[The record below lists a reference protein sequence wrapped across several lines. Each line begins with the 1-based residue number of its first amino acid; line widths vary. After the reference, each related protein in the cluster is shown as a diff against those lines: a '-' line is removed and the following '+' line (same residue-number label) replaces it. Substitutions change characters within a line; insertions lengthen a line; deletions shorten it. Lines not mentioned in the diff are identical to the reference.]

1 MSLKHSDKRT
11 KENLSSL
18 VCKRILHSS
27 FFTHNLK
34 NMIRIVIYQ
43 NLNPKVEEAYKKWYP
58 RVVADETIGL
68 DELAE
73 HMASHNTP
81 FSKGAIKGIL
91 TDAVV
96 CTKELLLLGKNVKF
110 PDLAIFSIGLK
121 VKEGAPT
128 KEDFTVAKYISGLK
142 LRARATGE
150 LSSANLDTTIRRVDT
165 VKADSTKTDTP
176 SKDDSGTVTPPS
188 DNKGDSGTT
197 TTPTTP
203 SGGGSSSSDGEH
215 LELP

>member
-1 MSLKHSDKRT
+1 MLRISL
-11 KENLSSL
+11 
-18 VCKRILHSS
+18 
-27 FFTHNLK
+27 
-34 NMIRIVIYQ
+34 YQ
-43 NLNPKVEEAYKKWYP
+43 NNNEKSQAYQKWYP
-58 RVVADETIGL
+58 RVVAEETIGL

-121 VKEGAPT
+121 VKGGADT
-128 KEDFTVAKYISGLK
+128 KADFSVAKFIIGLK

-150 LSSANLDTTIRRVDT
+150 LSSANLDTSIKRVDA
-165 VKADSTKTDTP
+165 VKSSSTQSPGDDSTP
-176 SKDDSGTVTPPS
+176 GGTPPS
-188 DNKGDSGTT
+188 GGN
-197 TTPTTP
+197 TTP
-203 SGGGSSSSDGEH
+203 SGGDTPPSGGGTTPSGGNTGTDSGTGDSEDVTI
-215 LELP
+215 

>member
-1 MSLKHSDKRT
+1 MLRISL
-11 KENLSSL
+11 
-18 VCKRILHSS
+18 
-27 FFTHNLK
+27 
-34 NMIRIVIYQ
+34 YQ
-43 NLNPKVEEAYKKWYP
+43 NNNEKSQAYQKWYP
-58 RVVADETIGL
+58 RVVAEETIGL

-121 VKEGAPT
+121 VKGGADT
-128 KEDFTVAKYISGLK
+128 KENYSVAKFIIGLK

-150 LSSANLDTTIRRVDT
+150 LSSANLDTTIKRVDA
-165 VKADSTKTDTP
+165 VKSSS
-176 SKDDSGTVTPPS
+176 SKNPS
-188 DNKGDSGTT
+188 DDGTT
-197 TTPTTP
+197 GDTTPGGGNTTP
-203 SGGGSSSSDGEH
+203 SGGGTTPSGGDTPGGGDTGTDAGTDSGTGDNGSVSI
-215 LELP
+215 

>member
-1 MSLKHSDKRT
+1 MLKISL
-11 KENLSSL
+11 
-18 VCKRILHSS
+18 
-27 FFTHNLK
+27 
-34 NMIRIVIYQ
+34 YQ
-43 NLNPKVEEAYKKWYP
+43 NNNKKSQAYKKWYP
-58 RVVADETIGL
+58 RVVPEETIGL

-121 VKEGAPT
+121 VKGGADT
-128 KEDFTVAKYISGLK
+128 KEDFSVAKFIIGLK

-150 LSSANLDTTIRRVDT
+150 LMSANLDTTIKRVDA
-165 VKADSTKTDTP
+165 VKSSSTKNPT
-176 SKDDSGTVTPPS
+176 DDSATGR
-188 DNKGDSGTT
+188 
-197 TTPTTP
+197 TTPT
-203 SGGGSSSSDGEH
+203 GGDAGTDARTGENGAVNQ
-215 LELP
+215 E

>member
-1 MSLKHSDKRT
+1 
-11 KENLSSL
+11 
-18 VCKRILHSS
+18 
-27 FFTHNLK
+27 
-34 NMIRIVIYQ
+34 MIRIVIYQ
-43 NLNPKVEEAYKKWYP
+43 NQNPKVEEAYKKWYP

-150 LSSANLDTTIRRVDT
+150 LSSANLDTTIRRVDA

-197 TTPTTP
+197 TPTTP

>member
-1 MSLKHSDKRT
+1 MLRISL
-11 KENLSSL
+11 
-18 VCKRILHSS
+18 
-27 FFTHNLK
+27 
-34 NMIRIVIYQ
+34 YQ
-43 NLNPKVEEAYKKWYP
+43 NNNEKSQAYQKWYP
-58 RVVADETIGL
+58 RVVAEETIGL

-121 VKEGAPT
+121 VKGGADT
-128 KEDFTVAKYISGLK
+128 KENYSVAKFIIGLK

-150 LSSANLDTTIRRVDT
+150 LSSANLDTTIQRVDA
-165 VKADSTKTDTP
+165 VKSSS
-176 SKDDSGTVTPPS
+176 SKNPS
-188 DNKGDSGTT
+188 DDGTPGD
-197 TTPTTP
+197 TTPGGGNTTP
-203 SGGGSSSSDGEH
+203 SGGGTTPSGGDTPGGGDTGTDAGTDSGTGDNGSVSI
-215 LELP
+215 

>member
-1 MSLKHSDKRT
+1 MA
-11 KENLSSL
+11 E
-18 VCKRILHSS
+18 
-27 FFTHNLK
+27 
-34 NMIRIVIYQ
+34 
-43 NLNPKVEEAYKKWYP
+43 
-58 RVVADETIGL
+58 ETIGL

-121 VKEGAPT
+121 VKGGADT
-128 KEDFTVAKYISGLK
+128 KADFSVAKYIIGLK

-150 LSSANLDTTIRRVDT
+150 LSSANLDTSIKRVDA
-165 VKADSTKTDTP
+165 VKSSSTQNPGDDST
-176 SKDDSGTVTPPS
+176 SGGTPPS
-188 DNKGDSGTT
+188 GGN
-197 TTPTTP
+197 TTP
-203 SGGGSSSSDGEH
+203 SGGDSTASGGGTTPSGGNTGTDSGTDSGTGDSEDVTI
-215 LELP
+215 

>member
-1 MSLKHSDKRT
+1 MLRISL
-11 KENLSSL
+11 
-18 VCKRILHSS
+18 
-27 FFTHNLK
+27 
-34 NMIRIVIYQ
+34 YQ
-43 NLNPKVEEAYKKWYP
+43 NNNEKSQAYQKWYP
-58 RVVADETIGL
+58 RVVAEETIGL

-121 VKEGAPT
+121 VKGGADT
-128 KEDFTVAKYISGLK
+128 KENYSVAKFIIGLK

-150 LSSANLDTTIRRVDT
+150 LSSANLDTTIKRVDA
-165 VKADSTKTDTP
+165 VKSSSSKTPADDGTP
-176 SKDDSGTVTPPS
+176 
-188 DNKGDSGTT
+188 GD
-197 TTPTTP
+197 TTPGGGNTTP
-203 SGGGSSSSDGEH
+203 SGGGTTPSGGDTPGGGDTGTDGGTDSGTGDNGSVSI
-215 LELP
+215 

>member
-1 MSLKHSDKRT
+1 
-11 KENLSSL
+11 
-18 VCKRILHSS
+18 
-27 FFTHNLK
+27 
-34 NMIRIVIYQ
+34 MIRITLYQ
-43 NLNPKVEEAYKKWYP
+43 NNNKNSEAYEKWYP
-58 RVVADETIGL
+58 RVVAEETIGL

-121 VKEGAPT
+121 VKCGADT
-128 KEDFTVAKYISGLK
+128 KDDFTVAKNILGLK

-150 LSSANLDTTIRRVDT
+150 LSSSNLDTTIKRVDA
-165 VKADSTKTDTP
+165 VTKKSSSSGTTDKDNSGSQTPTP
-176 SKDDSGTVTPPS
+176 STPNSGDDSGTDIS
-188 DNKGDSGTT
+188 ESGDDNNM
-197 TTPTTP
+197 
-203 SGGGSSSSDGEH
+203 EF
-215 LELP
+215 E

>member
-1 MSLKHSDKRT
+1 
-11 KENLSSL
+11 
-18 VCKRILHSS
+18 
-27 FFTHNLK
+27 
-34 NMIRIVIYQ
+34 MIRISLYQ
-43 NLNPKVEEAYKKWYP
+43 NNNPESKAYQKWYP
-58 RVVADETIGL
+58 RVAAEETIGL

-121 VKEGAPT
+121 VKGGADT
-128 KEDFTVAKYISGLK
+128 KEDFSVAKLIIGLK

-150 LSSANLDTTIRRVDT
+150 LSSANLDTTIKRVDA
-165 VKADSTKTDTP
+165 VKSSSTKNP
-176 SKDDSGTVTPPS
+176 SDDSATG
-188 DNKGDSGTT
+188 K
-197 TTPTTP
+197 TTP
-203 SGGGSSSSDGEH
+203 SGGNTPPTGGDTGTDAGTDAGTGENGEVT
-215 LELP
+215 L

>member
-1 MSLKHSDKRT
+1 
-11 KENLSSL
+11 
-18 VCKRILHSS
+18 
-27 FFTHNLK
+27 
-34 NMIRIVIYQ
+34 MIRISLYQ
-43 NLNPKVEEAYKKWYP
+43 NNNKNSQAYQKWYP
-58 RVVADETIGL
+58 RVAAEETIGL

-121 VKEGAPT
+121 VKGGADT
-128 KEDFTVAKYISGLK
+128 KEDFSVAKFIIGLK

-150 LSSANLDTTIRRVDT
+150 LSSANLDT
-165 VKADSTKTDTP
+165 KNPA
-176 SKDDSGTVTPPS
+176 DDSVTG
-188 DNKGDSGTT
+188 K
-197 TTPTTP
+197 TTPT
-203 SGGGSSSSDGEH
+203 GGDTGTDAGTDVETGENSEVS
-215 LELP
+215 L

>member
-1 MSLKHSDKRT
+1 
-11 KENLSSL
+11 
-18 VCKRILHSS
+18 
-27 FFTHNLK
+27 
-34 NMIRIVIYQ
+34 MIRISLYQ
-43 NLNPKVEEAYKKWYP
+43 NNNEKSQAYQKWYP
-58 RVVADETIGL
+58 RVVAEETIGL

-121 VKEGAPT
+121 VKGGADT
-128 KEDFTVAKYISGLK
+128 KADFSVAKYIIGLK

-150 LSSANLDTTIRRVDT
+150 LSSANLDTSIKRVDA
-165 VKADSTKTDTP
+165 VKSSTQSPGDDSTP
-176 SKDDSGTVTPPS
+176 GGTPPS
-188 DNKGDSGTT
+188 GGN
-197 TTPTTP
+197 TTPNGGDTTP
-203 SGGGSSSSDGEH
+203 SGGGTTPSGGNTGTDSGTGDSEDVTI
-215 LELP
+215 

>member
-1 MSLKHSDKRT
+1 MLRISL
-11 KENLSSL
+11 
-18 VCKRILHSS
+18 
-27 FFTHNLK
+27 
-34 NMIRIVIYQ
+34 YQ
-43 NLNPKVEEAYKKWYP
+43 NNNEKSQAYQKWYP
-58 RVVADETIGL
+58 RVVAEETIGL

-121 VKEGAPT
+121 VKGGADT
-128 KEDFTVAKYISGLK
+128 KENYSVAKFIIGLK

-150 LSSANLDTTIRRVDT
+150 LSSANLDTTIKRVDA
-165 VKADSTKTDTP
+165 VKSSS
-176 SKDDSGTVTPPS
+176 SKNPS
-188 DNKGDSGTT
+188 DDGTPGD
-197 TTPTTP
+197 TTPGGGNTTP
-203 SGGGSSSSDGEH
+203 SGGGTTPSGGDTPGGGDTGTDAGADSGTGDNGSVSI
-215 LELP
+215 

>member
-1 MSLKHSDKRT
+1 MA
-11 KENLSSL
+11 E
-18 VCKRILHSS
+18 
-27 FFTHNLK
+27 
-34 NMIRIVIYQ
+34 
-43 NLNPKVEEAYKKWYP
+43 
-58 RVVADETIGL
+58 ETIGL

-121 VKEGAPT
+121 VKGGADT
-128 KEDFTVAKYISGLK
+128 KENYSVAKFIIGLK

-150 LSSANLDTTIRRVDT
+150 LSSANLDTTIKRVDA
-165 VKADSTKTDTP
+165 VKSSS
-176 SKDDSGTVTPPS
+176 SKNPS
-188 DNKGDSGTT
+188 DDGTPGD
-197 TTPTTP
+197 TTPGGGNTTP
-203 SGGGSSSSDGEH
+203 SGGGTTSSGGDTPGGGDTGTDAGADSGTGDNGSVSI
-215 LELP
+215 

>member
-1 MSLKHSDKRT
+1 MLRISL
-11 KENLSSL
+11 
-18 VCKRILHSS
+18 
-27 FFTHNLK
+27 
-34 NMIRIVIYQ
+34 YQ
-43 NLNPKVEEAYKKWYP
+43 NNNEKSQAYQKWYP
-58 RVVADETIGL
+58 RVVAEETIGL

-121 VKEGAPT
+121 VKGGADT
-128 KEDFTVAKYISGLK
+128 KENYSVAKFIIGLK

-150 LSSANLDTTIRRVDT
+150 LSSANLDTTIKRVDA
-165 VKADSTKTDTP
+165 VKSSS
-176 SKDDSGTVTPPS
+176 SKNPS
-188 DNKGDSGTT
+188 DDGTPGD
-197 TTPTTP
+197 TTPGGGNTTP
-203 SGGGSSSSDGEH
+203 SGGGTTPSGDDTPGGGDTGTDAGADSGTVDNGSVSI
-215 LELP
+215 

>member
-1 MSLKHSDKRT
+1 
-11 KENLSSL
+11 
-18 VCKRILHSS
+18 
-27 FFTHNLK
+27 
-34 NMIRIVIYQ
+34 MIRISLYQ
-43 NLNPKVEEAYKKWYP
+43 NNNPESKAYQKWYP
-58 RVVADETIGL
+58 RVAAEETIGL

-121 VKEGAPT
+121 VKGGADT
-128 KEDFTVAKYISGLK
+128 KEDFSVAKFIIGLK

-150 LSSANLDTTIRRVDT
+150 LMSANLDTTIKRVDA
-165 VKADSTKTDTP
+165 VKSSSTKNPT
-176 SKDDSGTVTPPS
+176 DDSATGR
-188 DNKGDSGTT
+188 
-197 TTPTTP
+197 TTPT
-203 SGGGSSSSDGEH
+203 GGDTGTDAGTGEDGAVNQE
-215 LELP
+215 

>member
-1 MSLKHSDKRT
+1 MLRISL
-11 KENLSSL
+11 
-18 VCKRILHSS
+18 
-27 FFTHNLK
+27 
-34 NMIRIVIYQ
+34 YQ
-43 NLNPKVEEAYKKWYP
+43 NNNEKSQAYQKWYP
-58 RVVADETIGL
+58 RVVAEETIGL

-121 VKEGAPT
+121 VKGGADT
-128 KEDFTVAKYISGLK
+128 KENYSVAKFIIGLK

-150 LSSANLDTTIRRVDT
+150 LSSANLDTTIKRVDA
-165 VKADSTKTDTP
+165 VKSSSSKNPADD
-176 SKDDSGTVTPPS
+176 
-188 DNKGDSGTT
+188 GTT
-197 TTPTTP
+197 GDTTPGGGNTTP
-203 SGGGSSSSDGEH
+203 SGGGTTPSGGDTPGGGDTGTDAGTDSGTDSGTGDNGSVSI
-215 LELP
+215 